1 MIIDVKRRTQICSSV
16 VNFTGPFT
24 AHAVLEMTWKKKQ
37 DLKSLKIKQSVEYFA
52 LFCHLFIQITCL
64 PSLPC
69 LAKKQIMLFLLS
81 IN

>member
-37 DLKSLKIKQSVEYFA
+37 DLKSLKIKQSVEYFGEN
-52 LFCHLFIQITCL
+52 I
-64 PSLPC
+64 
-69 LAKKQIMLFLLS
+69 
-81 IN
+81 